1 MIWTWVWSGNALS
14 GARGAR
20 VRRCGLTHSNW
31 TYPTQIYVGPGRRAE
46 LSGYCLALNIQ
57 RPLVVTDRML
67 LALPLIQEVLAE
79 LLLQGLSPGVFS
91 EVDGNPTGSEVEA
104 GCQAFLAGG
113 HDGVLAI
120 GGGSAMD
127 VGKTI
132 AVMAHQRCGL
142 WDLEDIGD
150 QWQRADA
157 SVIQPI
163 IAVPT
168 TAGTGS
174 EVGRAALIVEA
185 ASRRKV
191 IIFHPQMLPK
201 IVLLDAD
208 FTVGLPPHLTAATG
222 MDALSHLL
230 EAYCS
235 PVFHPMAEGIARQG
249 MIIVR
254 DYLARAVANGADLE
268 ARTQMQ
274 IASMMGATAFQKGLG
289 AMHALAH
296 PLGAHHNAH
305 HGLLNAVLMPYVL
318 QANRSVIEAPLA
330 LLARQLEIGTAC
342 EDFLAWVLAL
352 RDEVGIPHRL
362 SDVLS
367 EALEVP
373 AIARAAVLDPSAATN
388 PITFK
393 IKDFERVLR
402 AAMSGEVES
411 ASP

>member
-1 MIWTWVWSGNALS
+1 MTQADWN
-14 GARGAR
+14 
-20 VRRCGLTHSNW
+20 
-31 TYPTQIYVGPGRRAE
+31 YPTQIHVGPGRRVE
-46 LSGYCLALNIQ
+46 LADYCQSLKIQ
-57 RPLVVTDRML
+57 RPLIVTDRML
-67 LALPLIQEVLAE
+67 LGLPLVQEVLAA
-79 LLLQGLSPGVFS
+79 LSAAGLAPGVFS
-91 EVDGNPTGSEVEA
+91 EVNGNPTGSEVGA
-104 GCQAFLAGG
+104 GCQAYRAGG

-132 AVMAHQRCGL
+132 AVMAHQRCAL
-142 WDLEDIGD
+142 FDLEDIGD

-174 EVGRAALIVEA
+174 EVGRAALIVETETT
-185 ASRRKV
+185 RKV

-249 MIIVR
+249 MVIVR
-254 DYLARAVANGADLE
+254 DYLVRAVANGADLD

-296 PLGAHHNAH
+296 PLGAYHNAH
-305 HGLLNAVLMPYVL
+305 HGLLNAILMPFVL

-330 LLARQLEIGTAC
+330 SLARHLEVGSTY

-362 SDVLS
+362 TEAIS
-367 EALEVP
+367 ETVDVP
-373 AIARAAVLDPSAATN
+373 AIARAAILDPSAATN
-388 PITFK
+388 PIRFNAM
-393 IKDFERVLR
+393 DYERVLR
-402 AAMSGEVES
+402 AAMSGVVDS
-411 ASP
+411 AAI

>member
-1 MIWTWVWSGNALS
+1 MTQADWN
-14 GARGAR
+14 
-20 VRRCGLTHSNW
+20 
-31 TYPTQIYVGPGRRAE
+31 YPTQIHVGPGRRVE
-46 LSGYCLALNIQ
+46 LADYCQSLKIQ
-57 RPLVVTDRML
+57 RPLIVTDRML
-67 LALPLIQEVLAE
+67 LGLPLVQEVLAA
-79 LLLQGLSPGVFS
+79 LSAAGLAPGVFS
-91 EVDGNPTGSEVEA
+91 EVNGNPTGSEVGA
-104 GCQAFLAGG
+104 GCQAYRAGG
-113 HDGVLAI
+113 HDGVLAV

-132 AVMAHQRCGL
+132 AVMAHQRCAL
-142 WDLEDIGD
+142 FDLEDIGD

-174 EVGRAALIVEA
+174 EVGRAALIKETETT
-185 ASRRKV
+185 RKV

-249 MIIVR
+249 MVIVR
-254 DYLARAVANGADLE
+254 DYLIRAVANGADLD

-296 PLGAHHNAH
+296 PLGAYHNAH
-305 HGLLNAVLMPYVL
+305 HGLLNAILMPYVL

-330 LLARQLEIGTAC
+330 SLARHLEVGSTY

-362 SDVLS
+362 TEAIS
-367 EALEVP
+367 ETVDVP
-373 AIARAAVLDPSAATN
+373 AIARAAILDPSAATN
-388 PITFK
+388 PIQFK
-393 IKDFERVLR
+393 AMDYERVLR
-402 AAMSGEVES
+402 AAMSGVVDS
-411 ASP
+411 AAI

>member
-1 MIWTWVWSGNALS
+1 
-14 GARGAR
+14 
-20 VRRCGLTHSNW
+20 LTQADWN
-31 TYPTQIYVGPGRRAE
+31 YPTQIHVGPGRRVE
-46 LSGYCLALNIQ
+46 LADYCQSLKIQ
-57 RPLVVTDRML
+57 RPLIVTDRML
-67 LALPLIQEVLAE
+67 LGLPLVQEVLAA
-79 LLLQGLSPGVFS
+79 LSAAGLAPGVFS
-91 EVDGNPTGSEVEA
+91 EVNGNPTGSEVGA
-104 GCQAFLAGG
+104 GCQAYRAGG

-132 AVMAHQRCGL
+132 AVMAHQRCAL
-142 WDLEDIGD
+142 FDLEDIGD

-157 SVIQPI
+157 AVIQPI

-174 EVGRAALIVEA
+174 EVGRAALIKETETT
-185 ASRRKV
+185 RKV

-249 MIIVR
+249 MVIVR
-254 DYLARAVANGADLE
+254 DYLVRAVANGADLD

-296 PLGAHHNAH
+296 PLGAYHNAH
-305 HGLLNAVLMPYVL
+305 HGLLNAILMPFVL

-330 LLARQLEIGTAC
+330 SLARHLEVGSTY

-362 SDVLS
+362 TEAIS
-367 EALEVP
+367 ETVDVP
-373 AIARAAVLDPSAATN
+373 AIARAAILDPSAATN
-388 PITFK
+388 PIQFK
-393 IKDFERVLR
+393 AMEYERVLR
-402 AAMSGEVES
+402 AAMSGVVDS
-411 ASP
+411 AAI

>member
-1 MIWTWVWSGNALS
+1 MTQADWN
-14 GARGAR
+14 
-20 VRRCGLTHSNW
+20 
-31 TYPTQIYVGPGRRAE
+31 YPTQIHVGPGRRVE
-46 LSGYCLALNIQ
+46 LADYCQSLKIQ
-57 RPLVVTDRML
+57 RPLIVTDRML
-67 LALPLIQEVLAE
+67 LGLPLVQEVLAA
-79 LLLQGLSPGVFS
+79 LSAAGLAPGVFS
-91 EVDGNPTGSEVEA
+91 EVNGNPTGSEVGA
-104 GCQAFLAGG
+104 GCQAYRAGG

-132 AVMAHQRCGL
+132 AVMAHQRCAL
-142 WDLEDIGD
+142 FDLEDIGD

-174 EVGRAALIVEA
+174 EVGRAALIKETETT
-185 ASRRKV
+185 RKV
-191 IIFHPQMLPK
+191 IIFHPLMLPK

-249 MIIVR
+249 MVIVR
-254 DYLARAVANGADLE
+254 DYLIRAVANGADLD

-296 PLGAHHNAH
+296 PLGAYHNAH
-305 HGLLNAVLMPYVL
+305 HGLLNAILMPYVL

-330 LLARQLEIGTAC
+330 SLARHLEVGSTY

-362 SDVLS
+362 TEAIS
-367 EALEVP
+367 ETVDVP
-373 AIARAAVLDPSAATN
+373 AIARAAILDPSAATN
-388 PITFK
+388 PIQFK
-393 IKDFERVLR
+393 AMDYERVLR
-402 AAMSGEVES
+402 AAMSGVVDS
-411 ASP
+411 AAI

>member
-1 MIWTWVWSGNALS
+1 MTQADWN
-14 GARGAR
+14 
-20 VRRCGLTHSNW
+20 
-31 TYPTQIYVGPGRRAE
+31 YPTQIHVGPGRRVE
-46 LSGYCLALNIQ
+46 LADYCQSLKIQ
-57 RPLVVTDRML
+57 RPLIVTDRML
-67 LALPLIQEVLAE
+67 MGLPLVQEVLAA
-79 LLLQGLSPGVFS
+79 LSAAGLAPGVFS
-91 EVDGNPTGSEVEA
+91 EVNGNPTGSEVGA
-104 GCQAFLAGG
+104 GCQAYRAGG

-132 AVMAHQRCGL
+132 AVMAHQRCAL
-142 WDLEDIGD
+142 FDLEDIGD

-174 EVGRAALIVEA
+174 EVGRAALIVETETT
-185 ASRRKV
+185 RKV

-249 MIIVR
+249 MVIVR
-254 DYLARAVANGADLE
+254 DYLVRAVANGADLD

-296 PLGAHHNAH
+296 PLGAYHNAH
-305 HGLLNAVLMPYVL
+305 HGLLNAILMPYVL

-330 LLARQLEIGTAC
+330 SLARHLEVGSTY

-362 SDVLS
+362 TEAIS
-367 EALEVP
+367 ETVDVP
-373 AIARAAVLDPSAATN
+373 AIARAAILDPSAATN
-388 PITFK
+388 PIRFNAM
-393 IKDFERVLR
+393 DYERVLR
-402 AAMSGEVES
+402 AAMSGVVDS
-411 ASP
+411 AAI

>member
-1 MIWTWVWSGNALS
+1 MTQADWN
-14 GARGAR
+14 
-20 VRRCGLTHSNW
+20 
-31 TYPTQIYVGPGRRAE
+31 YPTQIHVGPGRRVE
-46 LSGYCLALNIQ
+46 LADYCQSLKIQ
-57 RPLVVTDRML
+57 RPLIVTDRML
-67 LALPLIQEVLAE
+67 LGLPLVQEVLAA
-79 LLLQGLSPGVFS
+79 LSAAGLAPGVFS
-91 EVDGNPTGSEVEA
+91 EVNGNPTGSEVGA
-104 GCQAFLAGG
+104 GCQAYRAGG

-132 AVMAHQRCGL
+132 AVMAHQRCAL
-142 WDLEDIGD
+142 FDLEDIGD

-174 EVGRAALIVEA
+174 EVGRAALIVETETT
-185 ASRRKV
+185 RKV

-249 MIIVR
+249 MVIVR
-254 DYLARAVANGADLE
+254 DYLVRAVANGADLD

-296 PLGAHHNAH
+296 PLGAYHNAH
-305 HGLLNAVLMPYVL
+305 HGLLNAILMPFVL

-330 LLARQLEIGTAC
+330 SLARHLEVGSTY

-362 SDVLS
+362 TEAIS
-367 EALEVP
+367 ETVDVP
-373 AIARAAVLDPSAATN
+373 AIARAAILDPSAATN
-388 PITFK
+388 PIQFK
-393 IKDFERVLR
+393 AMDYERVLR
-402 AAMSGEVES
+402 AAMSGVVDS
-411 ASP
+411 AAI

>member
-1 MIWTWVWSGNALS
+1 MTQADWN
-14 GARGAR
+14 
-20 VRRCGLTHSNW
+20 
-31 TYPTQIYVGPGRRAE
+31 YPTQIHVGPGRRVE
-46 LSGYCLALNIQ
+46 LADYCQSLKIQ
-57 RPLVVTDRML
+57 RPLIVTDRML
-67 LALPLIQEVLAE
+67 LGLPLVQEVLAA
-79 LLLQGLSPGVFS
+79 LSAAGLAPGVFS
-91 EVDGNPTGSEVEA
+91 EVNGNPTGSEVGA
-104 GCQAFLAGG
+104 GCQAYRAGG

-132 AVMAHQRCGL
+132 AVMAHQRCAL
-142 WDLEDIGD
+142 FDLEDIGD

-174 EVGRAALIVEA
+174 EVGRAALIVETETT
-185 ASRRKV
+185 RKV

-249 MIIVR
+249 MVIVR
-254 DYLARAVANGADLE
+254 DYLVRAVANGADLD

-296 PLGAHHNAH
+296 PLGAYHNAH
-305 HGLLNAVLMPYVL
+305 HGLLNAILMPYVL

-330 LLARQLEIGTAC
+330 SLARHLEVGSTY

-362 SDVLS
+362 TEAIS
-367 EALEVP
+367 ETVDVP
-373 AIARAAVLDPSAATN
+373 AIACAAILDPSAATN
-388 PITFK
+388 PIQFK
-393 IKDFERVLR
+393 AMDYERVLR
-402 AAMSGEVES
+402 AAMSGVVDS
-411 ASP
+411 AAI

>member
-1 MIWTWVWSGNALS
+1 MTQADWN
-14 GARGAR
+14 
-20 VRRCGLTHSNW
+20 
-31 TYPTQIYVGPGRRAE
+31 YPTQIHVGPGRRVE
-46 LSGYCLALNIQ
+46 LADYCQSLKIQ
-57 RPLVVTDRML
+57 RPLIVTDRML
-67 LALPLIQEVLAE
+67 LGLPLVQEVLAA
-79 LLLQGLSPGVFS
+79 LSAAGLAPGVFS
-91 EVDGNPTGSEVEA
+91 EVNGNPTGSEVGA
-104 GCQAFLAGG
+104 GCQAYRAGG

-132 AVMAHQRCGL
+132 AVMAHQRCAL
-142 WDLEDIGD
+142 FDLEDIGD

-174 EVGRAALIVEA
+174 EVGRAALIKETETT
-185 ASRRKV
+185 RKV

-249 MIIVR
+249 MVIVR
-254 DYLARAVANGADLE
+254 DYLIRAVANGADLD

-296 PLGAHHNAH
+296 PLGAYHNAH
-305 HGLLNAVLMPYVL
+305 HGLLNAILMPYVL

-330 LLARQLEIGTAC
+330 SLARHLEVGSTY

-362 SDVLS
+362 TEAIS
-367 EALEVP
+367 ETVDVP
-373 AIARAAVLDPSAATN
+373 AIARAAILDPSAATN
-388 PITFK
+388 PIQFK
-393 IKDFERVLR
+393 AMDYERVLR
-402 AAMSGEVES
+402 AAMSGVVDS
-411 ASP
+411 AAI

>member
-1 MIWTWVWSGNALS
+1 MTQADWN
-14 GARGAR
+14 
-20 VRRCGLTHSNW
+20 
-31 TYPTQIYVGPGRRAE
+31 YPTQIHVGPGRRVE
-46 LSGYCLALNIQ
+46 LADYCQSLKIQ
-57 RPLVVTDRML
+57 RPLIVTDRML
-67 LALPLIQEVLAE
+67 LGLPLVQEVLAA
-79 LLLQGLSPGVFS
+79 LSAAGLAPGVFS
-91 EVDGNPTGSEVEA
+91 EVNGNPTGSEVGA
-104 GCQAFLAGG
+104 GCQAYRAGG

-132 AVMAHQRCGL
+132 AVMAHQRCAL
-142 WDLEDIGD
+142 FDLEDIGD

-168 TAGTGS
+168 TAGTCS
-174 EVGRAALIVEA
+174 EVGRAALIKETETT
-185 ASRRKV
+185 RKV

-249 MIIVR
+249 MVIVR
-254 DYLARAVANGADLE
+254 DYLVRAVANGADLD

-296 PLGAHHNAH
+296 PLGAYHNAH
-305 HGLLNAVLMPYVL
+305 HGLLNAILMPYVL

-330 LLARQLEIGTAC
+330 SLARHLEVGSTY

-362 SDVLS
+362 TEAIS
-367 EALEVP
+367 ETVDVP
-373 AIARAAVLDPSAATN
+373 AIARAAILDPSAATN
-388 PITFK
+388 PIRLNAM
-393 IKDFERVLR
+393 DYERVLR
-402 AAMSGEVES
+402 AAMSGVVDS
-411 ASP
+411 AAI

>member
-1 MIWTWVWSGNALS
+1 MTQADWN
-14 GARGAR
+14 
-20 VRRCGLTHSNW
+20 
-31 TYPTQIYVGPGRRAE
+31 YPTQIHVGPGRRVE
-46 LSGYCLALNIQ
+46 LADYCQSLKIQ
-57 RPLVVTDRML
+57 RPLIVTDRML
-67 LALPLIQEVLAE
+67 LGLPLVQEVLAA
-79 LLLQGLSPGVFS
+79 LSAAGLAPGVFS
-91 EVDGNPTGSEVEA
+91 EVNGNPTGSEVGA
-104 GCQAFLAGG
+104 GCQAYRAGG

-132 AVMAHQRCGL
+132 AVMAHQRCAL
-142 WDLEDIGD
+142 FDLEDIGD

-174 EVGRAALIVEA
+174 EVGRAALIVETETT
-185 ASRRKV
+185 RKV

-249 MIIVR
+249 MVIVR
-254 DYLARAVANGADLE
+254 DYLIRAVANGADLE

-296 PLGAHHNAH
+296 PLGAYHNAH
-305 HGLLNAVLMPYVL
+305 HGLLNAILMPFVL

-330 LLARQLEIGTAC
+330 SLARHLEVGSTY

-362 SDVLS
+362 TEAISETVDVL
-367 EALEVP
+367 
-373 AIARAAVLDPSAATN
+373 AIARTTIHDPSAANN
-388 PITFK
+388 PIQFK
-393 IKDFERVLR
+393 AMDYERVLR
-402 AAMSGEVES
+402 AAMSGVVDS
-411 ASP
+411 AAI

>member
-1 MIWTWVWSGNALS
+1 MTQADWN
-14 GARGAR
+14 
-20 VRRCGLTHSNW
+20 
-31 TYPTQIYVGPGRRAE
+31 YPTQIHVGPGRRVE
-46 LSGYCLALNIQ
+46 LADYCQSLKIQ
-57 RPLVVTDRML
+57 RPLIVTDRML
-67 LALPLIQEVLAE
+67 LGLPLVQEVLAA
-79 LLLQGLSPGVFS
+79 LSAAGLAPGVFS
-91 EVDGNPTGSEVEA
+91 EVNGNPTGSEVGA
-104 GCQAFLAGG
+104 GCQAYRAGG

-132 AVMAHQRCGL
+132 AVMAHQRCAL
-142 WDLEDIGD
+142 FDLEDIGD

-174 EVGRAALIVEA
+174 EVGRAALIVETETT
-185 ASRRKV
+185 RKV

-249 MIIVR
+249 MVIVR
-254 DYLARAVANGADLE
+254 DYLVRAVANGADLD

-274 IASMMGATAFQKGLG
+274 IASTDGGHGVSKGLG
-289 AMHALAH
+289 R
-296 PLGAHHNAH
+296 NA
-305 HGLLNAVLMPYVL
+305 
-318 QANRSVIEAPLA
+318 
-330 LLARQLEIGTAC
+330 C
-342 EDFLAWVLAL
+342 
-352 RDEVGIPHRL
+352 L
-362 SDVLS
+362 ST
-367 EALEVP
+367 P
-373 AIARAAVLDPSAATN
+373 AGCVSQCTSWPA
-388 PITFK
+388 
-393 IKDFERVLR
+393 
-402 AAMSGEVES
+402 
-411 ASP
+411 

>member
-1 MIWTWVWSGNALS
+1 MTQADWI
-14 GARGAR
+14 
-20 VRRCGLTHSNW
+20 
-31 TYPTQIYVGPGRRAE
+31 YPTQIHVGAGRRAE
-46 LSGYCLALNIQ
+46 LADYCLSLKIQ

-67 LALPLIQEVLAE
+67 LGLPLVQEVLAA
-79 LLLQGLSPGVFS
+79 LSAAGLAPGVFS
-91 EVDGNPTGSEVEA
+91 EVNGNPPGSEVGA
-104 GCQAFLAGG
+104 GCQAFRAGD

-132 AVMAHQRCGL
+132 AVMAHQGCAL
-142 WDLEDIGD
+142 FDLEDLGD
-150 QWQRADA
+150 QWRRADA

-174 EVGRAALIVEA
+174 EVGRAALIVETETT
-185 ASRRKV
+185 RKV

-249 MIIVR
+249 MVIVR
-254 DYLARAVANGADLE
+254 DYLVRAVANGADLD
-268 ARTQMQ
+268 ARAQMQ
-274 IASMMGATAFQKGLG
+274 IASTMGATAFQKGLG

-296 PLGAHHNAH
+296 PLCSYHNAH
-305 HGLLNAVLMPYVL
+305 HGLLNAILMPYVL

-330 LLARQLEIGTAC
+330 LLAHHLQVGSTY

-362 SDVLS
+362 TEAIS
-367 EALEVP
+367 ETVDVP
-373 AIARAAVLDPSAATN
+373 AIARAAILDPSAATN
-388 PITFK
+388 PIQFK
-393 IKDFERVLR
+393 AMDYERVLR
-402 AAMSGEVES
+402 AAMSGVVDS
-411 ASP
+411 AAI